1 MKVKTT
7 AVLLT
12 FFFGGLG
19 VHRFYLGEDFK
30 GFLYLIFCWTLIPCI
45 FALIDFIF
53 LIVMSDEEF
62 NRKYNKNLIIMEAR
76 QVADSNTAISN
87 LDELKKLYELKE
99 MGIITQEEFDLKKK
113 TLL

>member
-30 GFLYLIFCWTLIPCI
+30 GFLYLIFCWTLIPCL

-76 QVADSNTAISN
+76 QV
-87 LDELKKLYELKE
+87 DELKKLYELKE

-113 TLL
+113 NLL